1 MEAPAGVTPEV
12 VALQQQ
18 VAQLQHALQ
27 HLMEQQQ
34 ASTVPVVKLKIPK
47 PPETNGRQPSPVNW
61 CHKMETYL
69 TAEGANLNNSS
80 TVAIAAAYLKDSA
93 LNWYRQHEQAVA
105 AGKAQPYSSW
115 EEFKKAFIARFT
127 PVDPEVD
134 ARERLDRLTQT
145 RSVFAY
151 AQEFN
156 TYMLEL
162 PHMDENDRI
171 HRFIRG
177 LKPEVRIHVKLQQ
190 PTTLHDAV
198 ELAIKA
204 DSMVWE
210 RGRSFG
216 NTRSFNTSSSRGTAP
231 SRSNGPAP
239 MELGAVEQQKP
250 KTQPLKCFYCHKV
263 GHKRLECKKR
273 LADMQRDS
281 AATART
287 N

>member
-1 MEAPAGVTPEV
+1 MEGVSAEV
-12 VALQQQ
+12 LALQQQ

-27 HLMEQQQ
+27 TVMQQQ
-34 ASTVPVVKLKIPK
+34 QNTVSVPASRLKIPK

-69 TAEGANLNNSS
+69 AAEGANLHDSS
-80 TVAIAAAYLKDSA
+80 IVTVAAAYLKDSA
-93 LNWYRQHEQAVA
+93 LNWYRQHEQNVA
-105 AGKAQPYSSW
+105 TGKAQPYASW
-115 EEFKKAFIARFT
+115 DEFKKAFISRFT

-134 ARERLDRLTQT
+134 ARERLDRLNQP
-145 RSVFAY
+145 RSVSAY

-210 RGRSFG
+210 RGRISNNRFTNG
-216 NTRSFNTSSSRGTAP
+216 GSTNRGAATRS
-231 SRSNGPAP
+231 GPAP
-239 MELGAVEQQKP
+239 MELGAVEQQRP
-250 KTQPLKCFYCHKV
+250 KNLPLKCFYCGKP
-263 GHKRLECKKR
+263 GHKRRDCKK
-273 LADMQRDS
+273 LQADRQLGGNTS
-281 AATART
+281 ARS

>member
-1 MEAPAGVTPEV
+1 
-12 VALQQQ
+12 VA
-18 VAQLQHALQ
+18 V
-27 HLMEQQQ
+27 
-34 ASTVPVVKLKIPK
+34 
-47 PPETNGRQPSPVNW
+47 
-61 CHKMETYL
+61 
-69 TAEGANLNNSS
+69 
-80 TVAIAAAYLKDSA
+80 
-93 LNWYRQHEQAVA
+93 
-105 AGKAQPYSSW
+105 GKAQLYASW
-115 EEFKKAFIARFT
+115 DEFKKAFIARFT

-210 RGRSFG
+210 RGRNG
-216 NTRSFNTSSSRGTAP
+216 NSRFVNMSSNNRGAVA
-231 SRSNGPAP
+231 RGGPAP
-239 MELGAVEQQKP
+239 MELGAMEPQKP
-250 KTQPLKCFYCHKV
+250 RNQPLKCFYCGKP
-263 GHKRLECKKR
+263 GHKRRDCKK
-273 LADMQRDS
+273 LQAYKQRDGDTS
-281 AATART
+281 ARS

>member
-1 MEAPAGVTPEV
+1 MEGVAPEV
-12 VALQQQ
+12 MALQQQ

-27 HLMEQQQ
+27 QLMQQQ
-34 ASTVPVVKLKIPK
+34 QVNPAPVTKLKIPK
-47 PPETNGRQPSPVNW
+47 PPETNGRQPTPVNW

-69 TAEGANLNNSS
+69 TAEGANLNSPS
-80 TVAIAAAYLKDSA
+80 TVAIAAAYFKDSA
-93 LNWYRQHEQAVA
+93 LNWYRQHEQAVT

-115 EEFKKAFIARFT
+115 DEFKKAFIARFT

-216 NTRSFNTSSSRGTAP
+216 NARPFNTSNSRGAP
-231 SRSNGPAP
+231 HSRINGPAP

-250 KTQPLKCFYCHKV
+250 KTPLKCFYCHKL

-273 LADMQRDS
+273 LADMQRDNI
-281 AATART
+281 TART
-287 N
+287 H

>member
-1 MEAPAGVTPEV
+1 MEGPGVSPEV
-12 VALQQQ
+12 MALQQQ
-18 VAQLQHALQ
+18 VAELQHIIQQLV
-27 HLMEQQQ
+27 QQQ
-34 ASTVPVVKLKIPK
+34 ANVDASRSKLKLPK

-61 CHKMETYL
+61 SHKMETYL
-69 TAEGANLNNSS
+69 TAEGANLHDPSI
-80 TVAIAAAYLKDSA
+80 VAIAAAYLKDSA
-93 LNWYRQHEQAVA
+93 LNWYRQHEQSVD
-105 AGKAQPYSSW
+105 AGKAQPYASW

-151 AQEFN
+151 AQTFN

-210 RGRSFG
+210 RGRNG
-216 NTRSFNTSSSRGTAP
+216 NNRFINTNYGNRGGAKA
-231 SRSNGPAP
+231 GPTP

-250 KTQPLKCFYCHKV
+250 KTQWPLKCFYCGKP
-263 GHKRLECKKR
+263 GHKKRDCKKL
-273 LADMQRDS
+273 LADKQRDGNAS
-281 AATART
+281 ARS

>member
-1 MEAPAGVTPEV
+1 MSPEML
-12 VALQQQ
+12 ALQQQ

-27 HLMEQQQ
+27 QMLQQQ
-34 ASTVPVVKLKIPK
+34 TSAVPTSKLKLPK
-47 PPETNGRQPSPVNW
+47 PPETNGRQPTPVNW

-69 TAEGANLNNSS
+69 AAEGANLSS
-80 TVAIAAAYLKDSA
+80 SSIVTVAAAYLKDSA

-105 AGKAQPYSSW
+105 VGKAQPYASW
-115 EEFKKAFIARFT
+115 DEFKKAFIARFT

-210 RGRSFG
+210 RGRNG
-216 NTRSFNTSSSRGTAP
+216 NSRFVNMSSNNRGAVA
-231 SRSNGPAP
+231 RGEPAP
-239 MELGAVEQQKP
+239 MELGAMEPQKP
-250 KTQPLKCFYCHKV
+250 RNQPLKCFYCGKP
-263 GHKRLECKKR
+263 GHKRRDCKK
-273 LADMQRDS
+273 LQAYKQRDGDTS
-281 AATART
+281 ARS

>member
-1 MEAPAGVTPEV
+1 MEGAVGATPEV
-12 VALQQQ
+12 MALQQQ

-27 HLMEQQQ
+27 QLMQQQ
-34 ASTVPVVKLKIPK
+34 SGATPRTLKIPK

-69 TAEGANLNNSS
+69 AAEGANLNNSS
-80 TVAIAAAYLKDSA
+80 TVVVAAAYLKDAA
-93 LNWYRQHEQAVA
+93 LNWYRQHEQNVA
-105 AGKAQPYSSW
+105 AGKAHPYASW
-115 EEFKKAFIARFT
+115 DEFKKAFITRFT

-134 ARERLDRLTQT
+134 ARERLDRLAQT

-210 RGRSFG
+210 RGRNG
-216 NTRSFNTSSSRGTAP
+216 NNRFSNPTSGNHGAVTRT
-231 SRSNGPAP
+231 GPAP
-239 MELGAVEQQKP
+239 MELGVVEHQKP
-250 KTQPLKCFYCHKV
+250 KMQHTPLKCFYCGKP
-263 GHKRLECKKR
+263 GHKRRDCKK
-273 LADMQRDS
+273 LQADKQRDGNTS
-281 AATART
+281 ARS